1 MSTSIECIVLLFLGL
16 DFVVALHS
24 LICNGVELGIQLKL
38 ALESIEGGG
47 HCHNFV
53 VVGRFG
59 SPNCIGFE
67 SVKLALG

>member
-1 MSTSIECIVLLFLGL
+1 MGHVLFVFLL
-16 DFVVALHS
+16 LALVVAL
-24 LICNGVELGIQLKL
+24 LVPIVCNGAKLGIQLKL